1 VTVIPAPEP
10 GAKAEEL
17 SELPE
22 PMLEDAIAFLSIVR
36 PEGYIALTAIPPER
50 GPTHTKTFAAGES
63 DAALRWLERHSAAG
77 RNLYWTVN
85 PTRERINSKAKK
97 EDIENLDWLHV
108 DIDPADDA
116 DPLEAR
122 EAALALV
129 RGYKPKHQP
138 TLTLDSGGGIQAF
151 WQLEGLGLYIGCDE
165 EGAEVAECYTRQI
178 EMDLA
183 RLIQDD
189 LDRRRK
195 VDPEARPLLK
205 VDSCHDCS
213 RVMRLPGTINRPNE
227 KKRKAGRTPR
237 LASVIEYHKDRVYPL
252 GEFTAAPRRDAV
264 PTTGQAEVHLEGVPP
279 FLASL
284 DELPP
289 GVSQR
294 TRMLIVQG
302 CDPDEPD
309 KYASRSEVTFA
320 VACGMVRAG
329 CDDQTIAAVLLDP
342 EWAISAHTR
351 AQPRSLDYAARQI
364 KKARDAVAKDGLGP
378 EGRRV
383 LNPAAPLEIAERLK
397 AELFPTAIHTNDDW
411 LDWRAG
417 AYRDVEDATMRSALY
432 RELGKAVVAKKEKEG
447 VVFEP
452 FNPDTNKVN
461 KVLDALE
468 GVAHRPADA
477 MTSQTWLEGEGPPP
491 SELLAVRN
499 GLVHVPT
506 GELLPPTPRFF
517 TRNTLD
523 LEYDPGA
530 PEPEQWLAFV
540 EQVFPDPVA
549 AKLLQDWLGYLV
561 TPDTSQ
567 EKMLLLIGP
576 PRSGKGTIQKVLT
589 ELVGGSNVCAPSVKA
604 LGTGFGLQP
613 LIGKTVA
620 FLSDMRLGGN
630 ADGDAIA
637 ETLLR
642 ITGRDDVTADRKHKE
657 AWTGR
662 LATRFVVSSNVLP
675 KLPDA
680 SPALANR
687 FSVLR
692 MQQSFLGRE
701 DPGLADR
708 LMAELPGILNWAIEG
723 WRRLRDRG
731 RFILPGASE
740 EAVQD
745 LFNQGSEVAAF
756 VHERCEEGPSH
767 EVEKER
773 LYAAYR
779 EWCDRT
785 GRKPKNDAAFATDL
799 YAATSNRVTPR
810 RPSRGGERVNVYSG
824 ITLRGTG
831 PRPEEDEPY

>member
-1 VTVIPAPEP
+1 
-10 GAKAEEL
+10 
-17 SELPE
+17 
-22 PMLEDAIAFLSIVR
+22 M
-36 PEGYIALTAIPPER
+36 
-50 GPTHTKTFAAGES
+50 
-63 DAALRWLERHSAAG
+63 
-77 RNLYWTVN
+77 
-85 PTRERINSKAKK
+85 
-97 EDIENLDWLHV
+97 
-108 DIDPADDA
+108 
-116 DPLEAR
+116 
-122 EAALALV
+122 V
-129 RGYKPKHQP
+129 RG
-138 TLTLDSGGGIQAF
+138 
-151 WQLEGLGLYIGCDE
+151 
-165 EGAEVAECYTRQI
+165 
-178 EMDLA
+178 
-183 RLIQDD
+183 
-189 LDRRRK
+189 
-195 VDPEARPLLK
+195 
-205 VDSCHDCS
+205 
-213 RVMRLPGTINRPNE
+213 
-227 KKRKAGRTPR
+227 
-237 LASVIEYHKDRVYPL
+237 
-252 GEFTAAPRRDAV
+252 
-264 PTTGQAEVHLEGVPP
+264 
-279 FLASL
+279 
-284 DELPP
+284 
-289 GVSQR
+289 
-294 TRMLIVQG
+294 
-302 CDPDEPD
+302 
-309 KYASRSEVTFA
+309 
-320 VACGMVRAG
+320 G

-342 EWAISAHTR
+342 GFAISAHTR
-351 AQPRSLDYAARQI
+351 EQKRPLDYAARQI
-364 KKARDAVAKDGLGP
+364 KKARDAVAKDNLGP
-378 EGRRV
+378 DGRRV

-411 LDWRAG
+411 LEWRAG
-417 AYRDVEDATMRSALY
+417 AYRDVEDATMRSAMY
-432 RELGKAVVAKKEKEG
+432 RELGKAVVAKKEDG
-447 VVFEP
+447 GIVFEP

-477 MTSQTWLEGEGPPP
+477 MTSQTWLEGGGPPP
-491 SELLAVRN
+491 FELLACRN

-540 EQVFPDPVA
+540 AQVFPDPVEA
-549 AKLLQDWLGYLV
+549 ELLQDWLGYLV

-589 ELVGGSNVCAPSVKA
+589 ELVGSSNVCAPSVKA

-620 FLSDMRLGGN
+620 FLSDMRLGGM

-662 LATRFVVSSNVLP
+662 LSTRFVVSSNVLP

-731 RFILPGASE
+731 RFVLPGASE

-745 LFNQGSEVAAF
+745 LFQQGSEVAAF
-756 VHERCEEGPSH
+756 VFERCEEGPGR
-767 EVEKER
+767 EVEKDR
-773 LYAAYR
+773 LYAVYR

-785 GRKPKNDAAFATDL
+785 GRRPKNDAAFATEL
-799 YAATSNRVTPR
+799 YAATSNRVSPR

-824 ITLRGTG
+824 ITLRGAG